1 MIFLSF
7 FRFVRTVWVEA
18 RHMQADTMR
27 RYPHL
32 RDWG

>member
-1 MIFLSF
+1 MILLSF
-7 FRFVRTVWVEA
+7 FRLIRTVWVET

-32 RDWG
+32 RD